1 MEIVKIILD
10 IAFDIMLIM
19 ACIFMI
25 YVLSSVLIQTI
36 RKDILDA
43 KTTSRLIR
51 ENVELREEIDRLQLQ
66 LIDKNLAE

>member
-10 IAFDIMLIM
+10 VAFNIMLIM

-25 YVLSSVLIQTI
+25 YVLTSVLIQTI

-43 KTTSRLIR
+43 KTTSRLMR

>member
-10 IAFDIMLIM
+10 VAFDIMLIM

>member
-1 MEIVKIILD
+1 MEIIKIILD
-10 IAFDIMLIM
+10 VAFDIMLIM

-25 YVLSSVLIQTI
+25 YVLTSVLIQTI
-36 RKDILDA
+36 HKDMLDS
-43 KTTSRLIR
+43 KTTSRLMR